1 MVPVEME
8 ATMNVKLGLF
18 TLLLLL
24 TLVWVFAASERFADA
39 ANYPVRPVKIVVPY
53 PAGGPMDVTAR
64 IVAQKLTER
73 IGGQF
78 YVENQPG
85 AGGTIGTGAA
95 ALAPPDG
102 QTILIANQDFVVEP
116 IVKAK
121 VPFDPFK
128 SFTPV
133 IEVATAPEMIVVN
146 PALPA
151 TSMKELFALLKA
163 NPGKYSYAS
172 PGYGTSPH
180 LACEWLFK
188 LSQGLDVIHVPFQ
201 GALPAVTSTLAG
213 QTPILH
219 ILVPAVAP
227 YIKNGTLRPLAV
239 ASHARAPVIPDVP
252 TLEEAGVPGHEVGF
266 WFGALVPTGT
276 PKEIV
281 ELLHHNIAE
290 IIAQPDFKER
300 LGVLGFDA
308 VAGTSQEFAR
318 HIRAESD
325 RWSGVVSEAHI
336 KIN

>member
-1 MVPVEME
+1 ME
-8 ATMNVKLGLF
+8 ATMNTKVWQSALVLVSLVCAFAGPDGLAN
-18 TLLLLL
+18 
-24 TLVWVFAASERFADA
+24 AAS
-39 ANYPVRPVKIVVPY
+39 YPARPVKIVVPY

-64 IVAQKLTER
+64 ILAQKLTER
-73 IGGQF
+73 LGGQF

-95 ALAPPDG
+95 ALAPLDG
-102 QTILIANQDFVVEP
+102 QTILMANQDFVVEP

-133 IEVATAPEMIVVN
+133 IEVAAAPEMIVVN
-146 PALPA
+146 PSLPV

-188 LSQGLDVIHVPFQ
+188 LTEGLDVIHVPFQ
-201 GALPAVTSTLAG
+201 GALPAVNSTLAG

-219 ILVPAVAP
+219 ILVPAVVP
-227 YIKNGTLRPLAV
+227 YIKDGTLRPLAV
-239 ASHARAPVIPDVP
+239 AGHTRAPVIPNVP

-281 ELLHHNIAE
+281 DLLQHNIAE
-290 IIAQPDFKER
+290 ILAQPDVKER
-300 LGVLGFDA
+300 LAVLGFDA
-308 VAGTSQEFAR
+308 VGGTSHEFAS
-318 HIRAESD
+318 HIGAESD
-325 RWSGVVSEAHI
+325 KWSRVVSEAHI
-336 KIN
+336 NIN